1 MPTAISLRLASSLVA
16 LALLTTGCVVRRPP
30 APGPAALPGTTGG
43 PAVVAIGGAAAAD
56 PATGADAPLGATLDA
71 IFGDPALGP
80 ILWSIEVRAFDR
92 DAPLYTR
99 NASLLLTPASTMKLV
114 TLAAAADRLG
124 WDHRFETTLSAA
136 GPIRNG
142 VLEGDL
148 VVRGTGDPTIN
159 TPGGVNLFL
168 GWAEELRARDVHR
181 IAGRIVGDDDAF
193 DDEPGRSGGAGP
205 GAGWAWD
212 DLARPFAAPTGALQH
227 HENMLVVEVAPG
239 DAPGRP
245 ARIALRAPRVAADA
259 PNGVALVNEAV
270 TVGGGD
276 TADIL
281 LVRRPD
287 GGALIVTGTIPQDAE
302 PVIRSGAVADPTLFF
317 VQGLRASLR
326 QSTVEVDG
334 EAVDIDQFE
343 PDVRQSLR
351 ERLNPLMRHTS
362 EPLSVVARTLM
373 KGSRNLYAESL
384 LHHLGA
390 MANRRGSAVAADVLA
405 GWGIGAEQA
414 VIADGSGLSRYNYLS
429 ARTLV
434 DLLVRV
440 WRDPTHREPF
450 AASLPVAGYD
460 GTLVNRMVGTAA
472 DGVAMAKTGSMS
484 RVRALAGYVA
494 PPDGDVLVFAILAN
508 NFTVPPDQV
517 IGAIDA
523 AVAALAEYA
532 RADP

>member
-1 MPTAISLRLASSLVA
+1 MPTAIAFRLASSIVA

-30 APGPAALPGTTGG
+30 APGPTALPGTTGG
-43 PAVVAIGGAAAAD
+43 PAVVAIGGAAAVDSGA
-56 PATGADAPLGATLDA
+56 GADAPLGATLDA

-80 ILWSIEVRAFDR
+80 ILWSIEVRALDR
-92 DAPLYTR
+92 DAALYTR

-148 VVRGTGDPTIN
+148 VVRGAGDPTIN
-159 TPGGVNLFL
+159 TPGGANLFL
-168 GWAEELRARDVHR
+168 AWGEALRANGVRR

-193 DDEPGRSGGAGP
+193 DDQPGRSGGAGP

-212 DLARPFAAPTGALQH
+212 DLARPFAAPAGALQH

-239 DAPGRP
+239 DAPGTP
-245 ARIALRAPRVAADA
+245 ARITLRAPEVASDL
-259 PNGVALVNEAV
+259 PNSVALVNEAV
-270 TVGGGD
+270 TVDGGG
-276 TADIL
+276 TTDIR

-287 GGALIVTGTIPQDAE
+287 GGALIVAGTIPHDAE
-302 PVIRSGAVADPTLFF
+302 PAIRSGAVSDPTLFF

-334 EAVDIDQFE
+334 EAMDIDRFE
-343 PDVRQSLR
+343 PAGKRSLR
-351 ERLNPLMRHTS
+351 ERSRPLIRHRS
-362 EPLSVVARTLM
+362 EPLSVVARALM
-373 KGSRNLYAESL
+373 KGSQNLYSESL

-390 MANRRGSAVAADVLA
+390 MANRSGNAVAADVLA

-429 ARTLV
+429 AGALV
-434 DLLVRV
+434 DLLVRI

-450 AASLPVAGYD
+450 VASLPVAGYD
-460 GTLVNRMVGTAA
+460 GTLENRMVDTAA

-508 NFTVPPDQV
+508 NFTVPPDRV
-517 IGAIDA
+517 VGAIDA

-532 RADP
+532 QADP